1 MANKMLLECV
11 DRSIREV
18 MENDQPFGGITVVF
32 SGDWRQCLPIVPRG
46 GKAEIMAATMKS
58 SNLWRVAIVHKLTE
72 NMRLRTGGEDYADF
86 ANWLM
91 RVGNGT
97 EVTYPEVGEGMI
109 RIPDANRSQV
119 ATLQEFCDEIF
130 PDIKGIGKSVFYFI
144 TTREH

>member
-18 MENDQPFGGITVVF
+18 VDDDRPFGGITVVF

-58 SNLWRVAIVHKLTE
+58 SHLWKIAIVHKLTE
-72 NMRLRTGGEDYADF
+72 NMRLRSGGEDYAAF

-97 EVTYPEVGEGMI
+97 EVTHPAEGEDMVQ
-109 RIPDANRSQV
+109 IPPSNLSSAAN
-119 ATLQEFCDEIF
+119 LQEFLDEIF
-130 PDIKGIGKSVFYFI
+130 PDIKGKALK
-144 TTREH
+144 